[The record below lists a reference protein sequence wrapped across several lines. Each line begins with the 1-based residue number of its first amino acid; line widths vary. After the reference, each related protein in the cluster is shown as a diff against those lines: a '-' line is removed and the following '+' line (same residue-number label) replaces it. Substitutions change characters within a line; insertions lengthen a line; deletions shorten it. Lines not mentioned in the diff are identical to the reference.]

1 MQRSIAFLK
10 QQSTPRM
17 LHSRLPSV
25 NVEAPE
31 PELLS
36 ISDAILALKG
46 LVSRQL
52 PLMIFVFLACVS
64 LGLLYVIT
72 AQRMYTSTASLII
85 DSRKIN
91 LMQQQQSAA
100 ADAPIESAM
109 IDSQV
114 EIIKSDTIALSVI
127 KDLRLVDE
135 PEFTGDSGGLV
146 GNVLGAVFSLFS
158 SPTPPSEYQQ
168 LRKALSRFQKNLAV
182 KRVGLSYVI
191 EISYRSTSADRAAQ
205 ISNAVAEAYIVDSL
219 EAKYNASR
227 RAAVWLQDRMKE
239 LRAQASAAE
248 RAVADYKAKN
258 NIVDAGGRL
267 LSEQQLAEINSALT
281 TARAQR
287 AEAQARLERITAILK
302 SDDEDRNVILND
314 LATVADTM
322 QNPVIV
328 KLRQTYLDYAA
339 KESDWSNRYGANHLA
354 VINLR
359 NQMRE
364 IRRSIKDELR
374 RTAESFKSDL
384 EIAKSREEASQK
396 SLNDAISQS
405 NDTSQAQIVLRDL
418 ESNAQSARALSD
430 NFLQM
435 YMVSVQQQSFPI
447 TEARV
452 ITPAAIS
459 LSPSSPK
466 TLLVLLGSLLVGGL
480 FAGAGAFIRDMM
492 DRVFRTAPQVE
503 AMLGMSCL
511 AVVPRVQPEELP
523 QTGWSKARTVA
534 KLASGWRQLR
544 GRSEP
549 EQQVVPSEYPAG
561 AQLQGRQMN
570 VTETMSGVVTR
581 APFSRFAEAMR
592 AIKMAIDLSRDEA
605 SCKIIGI
612 TSSLPNEGKSTIA
625 GAIAQASSMSGT
637 RTLLVDC
644 DIRNPSL
651 TRRFSPDAQAGLI
664 ELVLGQ
670 AELKDL
676 IWTDSQSTLH
686 FLPCVIASRS
696 SNSADLLA
704 SAPMERLFKALR
716 NHYDLI
722 IVDLSPLAPVI
733 DVRGTSR
740 IVDHYT
746 LVVEWAETKI
756 DVVKR
761 CLEEA
766 PGVQKKLM
774 GIVLNKV
781 DIAAL
786 GRYDAYR
793 GDYYRNRYYHRYGY
807 VD

>member
-1 MQRSIAFLK
+1 M
-10 QQSTPRM
+10 
-17 LHSRLPSV
+17 
-25 NVEAPE
+25 
-31 PELLS
+31 S

-52 PLMIFVFLACVS
+52 PLMIVVFLACVS
-64 LGLLYVIT
+64 LAFLHVIT

-91 LMQQQQSAA
+91 LMQQQSSAGS
-100 ADAPIESAM
+100 DAPIESAM

-135 PEFTGDSGGLV
+135 PEFTGDNGGLI
-146 GNVLGAVFSLFS
+146 GNVVGSIFSLMS
-158 SPTPPSEYQQ
+158 SATPLSEYQK
-168 LRKALSRFQKNLAV
+168 LRVALDRFQKNLAV

-191 EISYRSTSADRAAQ
+191 DIYYRSSSAERAAQ

-267 LSEQQLAEINSALT
+267 LSEQQLAELNSAQT
-281 TARAQR
+281 VARAQR

-322 QNPVIV
+322 QNPVIQ
-328 KLRQTYLDYAA
+328 KLRQTYLDYSA
-339 KESDWSNRYGANHLA
+339 KESDWSNRYGSTHLA
-354 VINLR
+354 VVNLR

-396 SLNDAISQS
+396 SLNEAINLS

-418 ESNAQSARALSD
+418 ESNAQSARALAD

-452 ITPAAIS
+452 ITPAAVS
-459 LSPSSPK
+459 LGPSSPK
-466 TLLVLLGSLLVGGL
+466 TLMVLLGAVFAGGL
-480 FAGAGAFIRDMM
+480 FGAAAGFIRDMM

-503 AMLGMSCL
+503 AMLGVSCL
-511 AVVPRVQPEELP
+511 AIVPRVSAEELP
-523 QTGWSKARTVA
+523 AAVWSKVGAVA
-534 KLASGWRQLR
+534 KLAQISGWRRLKGKGESGREPAPGIEPAYPTGASRQL
-544 GRSEP
+544 
-549 EQQVVPSEYPAG
+549 
-561 AQLQGRQMN
+561 N
-570 VTETMSGVVTR
+570 ITDTMSGVVAR
-581 APFSRFAEAMR
+581 SPFSRFAEAMR
-592 AIKMAIDLSRDEA
+592 AIKMAIDLSNEEA
-605 SCKIIGI
+605 PCKIIGI

-625 GAIAQASSMSGT
+625 GAVAQASAMSGT

-651 TRRFSPDAQAGLI
+651 TQRFSPEAQKGLL

-670 AELKDL
+670 AELKDML
-676 IWTDSQSTLH
+676 WTDSQSNLH
-686 FLPCVIASRS
+686 FLPCVIAARF

-704 SAPMERLFKALR
+704 SASMEKLFKALR
-716 NHYDLI
+716 AHYDLI
-722 IVDLSPLAPVI
+722 IVDLSPLAPLI

-740 IVDHYT
+740 IVDRYT

-761 CLEEA
+761 CLDEA
-766 PGVQKKLM
+766 PGVNKKLI
-774 GIVLNKV
+774 GVVLNKV
-781 DIAAL
+781 DIGAL
-786 GRYDAYR
+786 GRYDHQR
-793 GDYYRNRYYHRYGY
+793 GDYYQNRYYHRYGY
-807 VD
+807 LD

>member
-1 MQRSIAFLK
+1 
-10 QQSTPRM
+10 M

-36 ISDAILALKG
+36 ISDAILAVKG

-52 PLMIFVFLACVS
+52 PLMIAVFLACVA
-64 LGLLYVIT
+64 LAFLYVIS
-72 AQRMYTSTASLII
+72 AQRLYSSTASLII
-85 DSRKIN
+85 DSRKIS
-91 LMQQQQSAA
+91 LTQQQQSAGS
-100 ADAPIESAM
+100 DAPIESAM

-127 KDLRLVDE
+127 KDLRLLDQ
-135 PEFTGDSGGLV
+135 PEFTGDGGGLIGNIV
-146 GNVLGAVFSLFS
+146 GSVFSAFS
-158 SPTPPSEYQQ
+158 SATPRSEYQRQ
-168 LRKALSRFQKNLAV
+168 RLALNRLQQNLAV

-191 EISYRSTSADRAAQ
+191 DIYYRSTSPDRAAQ

-239 LRAQASAAE
+239 LRAQASGAE

-267 LSEQQLAEINSALT
+267 LSEQQLAELNSALT
-281 TARAQR
+281 GARAQR

-302 SDDEDRNVILND
+302 ADDEDRNVILND

-339 KESDWSNRYGANHLA
+339 KESDWSARYGSNHLA

-396 SLNDAISQS
+396 SLNEAINRS

-418 ESNAQSARALSD
+418 DSNAQSARALAD

-452 ITPAAIS
+452 ITPAAVS
-459 LSPSSPK
+459 LGPSSPK
-466 TLLVLLGSLLVGGL
+466 TLLILLGGVFAGGL
-480 FAGAGAFIRDMM
+480 FGAAAGFIRDMM

-503 AMLGMSCL
+503 AMLGGSCL
-511 AVVPRVQPEELP
+511 AIVPRVPAEQLPE
-523 QTGWSKARTVA
+523 TAWNKATAFA
-534 KLASGWRQLR
+534 KLAQDGWSRLR
-544 GRSEP
+544 GKGVSVRETARAIEP
-549 EQQVVPSEYPAG
+549 GYPDGTHLAN
-561 AQLQGRQMN
+561 RQMHIMDS
-570 VTETMSGVVTR
+570 MSGVVAR
-581 APFSRFAEAMR
+581 SPFSRFAEAMR
-592 AIKMAIDLSRDEA
+592 AIKMAIDLSNDEGA
-605 SCKIIGI
+605 CKVIGI

-625 GAIAQASSMSGT
+625 GAVAQASAMSGT

-651 TRRFSPDAQAGLI
+651 TRRFSPEAQKGLV

-670 AELKDL
+670 AELKDVL
-676 IWTDSQSTLH
+676 WTDSQSNLH
-686 FLPCVIASRS
+686 FLPCVIAERF

-704 SAPMERLFKALR
+704 SVSMEKLFKALR
-716 NHYDLI
+716 THYDLI

-761 CLEEA
+761 CLDEA
-766 PGVQKKLM
+766 SGVNKKLM

-781 DIAAL
+781 DIGTL
-786 GRYDAYR
+786 GRYDYRR

>member
-1 MQRSIAFLK
+1 
-10 QQSTPRM
+10 M

-25 NVEAPE
+25 NVEPQE

-46 LVSRQL
+46 LISRQL

-64 LGLLYVIT
+64 LALLYVIT

-85 DSRKIN
+85 DSRKIS
-91 LMQQQQSAA
+91 LMQQQQSAGS
-100 ADAPIESAM
+100 DAPIESAM

-135 PEFTGDSGGLV
+135 PEFTGDSGGLI
-146 GNVLGAVFSLFS
+146 GNVVGAVFSLIS
-158 SPTPPSEYQQ
+158 SPAPPSEYQQ
-168 LRKALSRFQKNLAV
+168 LRKALSRFEKNLAV

-191 EISYRSTSADRAAQ
+191 DISYRSTSADRAAQ

-239 LRAQASAAE
+239 LRAQASGAE

-281 TARAQR
+281 VARAQR

-302 SDDEDRNVILND
+302 ADDEDRNVILND

-328 KLRQTYLDYAA
+328 KLRQTYLDYSA
-339 KESDWSNRYGANHLA
+339 KESDWSNRYGPNHLA

-396 SLNDAISQS
+396 SLNDAINQS

-452 ITPAAIS
+452 ITPAAMS

-466 TLLVLLGSLLVGGL
+466 TLLVLLGSLVVGGL
-480 FAGAGAFIRDMM
+480 FAAAGGFVRDMM

-511 AVVPRVQPEELP
+511 AVVPRVLAEELP
-523 QTGWSKARTVA
+523 QTGWSRARTMA
-534 KLASGWRQLR
+534 KLARISGWR

-549 EQQVVPSEYPAG
+549 VQQVMASVTESSGYPVGGQLPS
-561 AQLQGRQMN
+561 RHMN
-570 VTETMSGVVTR
+570 VTDTMSGVVTR

-605 SCKIIGI
+605 SCKVIGV

-670 AELKDL
+670 AELKDI
-676 IWTDSQSTLH
+676 IWTDNQSALH
-686 FLPCVIASRS
+686 FLPCVLASRS

-704 SAPMERLFKALR
+704 SASMERLFKALR

-722 IVDLSPLAPVI
+722 IVDMSPLAPVI

-740 IVDHYT
+740 LVDHYT

-756 DVVKR
+756 DIVKR
-761 CLEEA
+761 CLDEA

-781 DIAAL
+781 DIGAL
-786 GRYDAYR
+786 GRYDSYR

>member
-1 MQRSIAFLK
+1 
-10 QQSTPRM
+10 M

-36 ISDAILALKG
+36 IGDAFLALKG

-52 PLMIFVFLACVS
+52 PLMILVFLACLS
-64 LGLLYVIT
+64 LALFYVIT
-72 AQRMYTSTASLII
+72 AQRLYTSTASLII
-85 DSRKIN
+85 DSRKIS
-91 LMQQQQSAA
+91 LMQQQSSAA
-100 ADAPIESAM
+100 SDAPIESAM

-127 KDLRLVDE
+127 KDLRLIDQ
-135 PEFTGDSGGLV
+135 PEFTGDNGGLI
-146 GNVLGAVFSLFS
+146 GNVVGFVFSLMS
-158 SPTPPSEYQQ
+158 SATPPSEYKQV
-168 LRKALSRFQKNLAV
+168 RKALGRLEKNLSV

-191 EISYRSTSADRAAQ
+191 EISYRSLSAERAAQ

-239 LRAQASAAE
+239 LRVQASAAE

-267 LSEQQLAEINSALT
+267 LSEQQLAELNSALT
-281 TARAQR
+281 GARAQR

-302 SDDEDRNVILND
+302 ADDEDRNVILND

-339 KESDWSNRYGANHLA
+339 KESDWSNRYGSNHLA
-354 VINLR
+354 VVNLR

-396 SLNDAISQS
+396 SLNAAINLS

-418 ESNAQSARALSD
+418 DSNAQSARALAD

-452 ITPAAIS
+452 ITPAAVS
-459 LSPSSPK
+459 LGPSSPK
-466 TLLVLLGSLLVGGL
+466 TLLILLGAMFAGGL
-480 FAGAGAFIRDMM
+480 FGAAAGFIRDMM

-503 AMLGMSCL
+503 AMLGVSCL
-511 AVVPRVQPEELP
+511 AIVPRVSAEELSA
-523 QTGWSKARTVA
+523 TGRNKAAAFA
-534 KLASGWRQLR
+534 KLAQIGWSRLR
-544 GRSEP
+544 GKRVSVREAARAIEP
-549 EQQVVPSEYPAG
+549 GYPG
-561 AQLQGRQMN
+561 GTQLANRQMN
-570 VTETMSGVVTR
+570 IVDSMSGVVAR
-581 APFSRFAEAMR
+581 SPFSRFAEAMR
-592 AIKMAIDLSRDEA
+592 AIKMAIDLSNDEGA
-605 SCKIIGI
+605 CKVIGI

-625 GAIAQASSMSGT
+625 GAVAQASAMSGT

-651 TRRFSPDAQAGLI
+651 TRRFSPEAQKGLV

-670 AELKDL
+670 TELGDIL
-676 IWTDSQSTLH
+676 WTDSQSNLH
-686 FLPCVIASRS
+686 FLPCVIAERF

-704 SAPMERLFKALR
+704 SVSMEKLFKALR
-716 NHYDLI
+716 THYDLI

-740 IVDHYT
+740 IIDHYT
-746 LVVEWAETKI
+746 VVVEWAETKI

-761 CLEEA
+761 CLDEA
-766 PGVQKKLM
+766 SGVHKKLM
-774 GIVLNKV
+774 GVVLNKV
-781 DIAAL
+781 DIGSL
-786 GRYDAYR
+786 GRYDYQR
-793 GDYYRNRYYHRYGY
+793 GDYYRNRYYRQYGY

>member
-1 MQRSIAFLK
+1 
-10 QQSTPRM
+10 M

-64 LGLLYVIT
+64 LALLYVIT

-85 DSRKIN
+85 DSRKIS
-91 LMQQQQSAA
+91 LMQQQQSAGS
-100 ADAPIESAM
+100 DAPIESAM

-135 PEFTGDSGGLV
+135 PEFTGDSGGLI
-146 GNVLGAVFSLFS
+146 GNVVGAVFSLIS

-168 LRKALSRFQKNLAV
+168 LRKALGRFAKNLAV

-239 LRAQASAAE
+239 LRVQASAAE
-248 RAVADYKAKN
+248 RGVADYKAKN

-281 TARAQR
+281 VARAQR
-287 AEAQARLERITAILK
+287 AEAQARLERITTILK
-302 SDDEDRNVILND
+302 ADDEDRNVILND

-364 IRRSIKDELR
+364 IRRSIKDELK

-396 SLNDAISQS
+396 SLSDAINQS

-452 ITPAAIS
+452 ITPAAMS
-459 LSPSSPK
+459 LGPSSPK
-466 TLLVLLGSLLVGGL
+466 TLLVLLGGVLVGGL
-480 FAGAGAFIRDMM
+480 FAAASGFVRDMM

-503 AMLGMSCL
+503 AMLGVSCL
-511 AVVPRVQPEELP
+511 AVVPRVLPDELP
-523 QTGWSKARTVA
+523 QSGWSKARTVA
-534 KLASGWRQLR
+534 KLARISGWRHLS
-544 GRSEP
+544 GKSEP
-549 EQQVVPSEYPAG
+549 EQQVVASIGSEYPAG
-561 AQLQGRQMN
+561 AQLPSRQMN
-570 VTETMSGVVTR
+570 ITDTMSGVVTR

-592 AIKMAIDLSRDEA
+592 AVKMAIDLSRDEA
-605 SCKIIGI
+605 TCKVIGI

-651 TRRFSPDAQAGLI
+651 TRRFSPDAQAGI
-664 ELVLGQ
+664 VELVLGQ

-676 IWTDSQSTLH
+676 IWTDSQSGLH
-686 FLPCVIASRS
+686 FLPCVLASRS

-716 NHYDLI
+716 SHYDLI
-722 IVDLSPLAPVI
+722 IVDMSPLAPVI

-756 DVVKR
+756 DIVKR
-761 CLEEA
+761 SLDEA

-774 GIVLNKV
+774 GVVLNKV
-781 DIAAL
+781 DIGAL
-786 GRYDAYR
+786 GRYDSHR

>member
-1 MQRSIAFLK
+1 
-10 QQSTPRM
+10 M

-36 ISDAILALKG
+36 IGDAFLALKG

-52 PLMIFVFLACVS
+52 PLMILVFLACLS
-64 LGLLYVIT
+64 LALLYVIT
-72 AQRMYTSTASLII
+72 AQRLYTSTASLII
-85 DSRKIN
+85 DSRKIS
-91 LMQQQQSAA
+91 LMQQQSSAA
-100 ADAPIESAM
+100 SDAPIESAM

-127 KDLRLVDE
+127 KDLRLIDQ
-135 PEFTGDSGGLV
+135 PEFTGDNGGLI
-146 GNVLGAVFSLFS
+146 GNVVGFVFSLMS
-158 SPTPPSEYQQ
+158 SATPPSEYKQV
-168 LRKALSRFQKNLAV
+168 RKALGRLEKNLSV

-191 EISYRSTSADRAAQ
+191 EISYRSVSAERAAQ

-239 LRAQASAAE
+239 LRVQASAAE

-267 LSEQQLAEINSALT
+267 LSEQQLAELNSALT
-281 TARAQR
+281 SARAQR

-302 SDDEDRNVILND
+302 ADDEDRNVILND

-339 KESDWSNRYGANHLA
+339 KESDWSNRYGSNHLA
-354 VINLR
+354 VVNLR

-396 SLNDAISQS
+396 SLNAAINLS

-418 ESNAQSARALSD
+418 DSNAQSARALAD

-452 ITPAAIS
+452 ITPAAVS
-459 LSPSSPK
+459 LGPSSPK
-466 TLLVLLGSLLVGGL
+466 TLLILLGAMFAGGL
-480 FAGAGAFIRDMM
+480 FGAAAGFIRDMM

-503 AMLGMSCL
+503 AMLGVSCL
-511 AVVPRVQPEELP
+511 AIVPRVSAEELSE
-523 QTGWSKARTVA
+523 TGRNKAAAFA
-534 KLASGWRQLR
+534 KLAQIGWSRLR
-544 GRSEP
+544 GKRVSVRETARAIEP
-549 EQQVVPSEYPAG
+549 GYPG
-561 AQLQGRQMN
+561 GTQLANRQMN
-570 VTETMSGVVTR
+570 IVDSMSGVVAR
-581 APFSRFAEAMR
+581 SPFSRFAEAMR
-592 AIKMAIDLSRDEA
+592 AIKMAIDLSNDEGA
-605 SCKIIGI
+605 CKVIGI

-625 GAIAQASSMSGT
+625 GAVAQASAMSGT

-651 TRRFSPDAQAGLI
+651 TRRFSPEAQKGLV

-670 AELKDL
+670 TELGDIL
-676 IWTDSQSTLH
+676 WTDSQSNLH
-686 FLPCVIASRS
+686 FLPCVIAERF

-704 SAPMERLFKALR
+704 SVSMEKLFKALR
-716 NHYDLI
+716 THYDLI

-740 IVDHYT
+740 IIDHYT
-746 LVVEWAETKI
+746 VVVEWAETKI

-761 CLEEA
+761 CLDEA
-766 PGVQKKLM
+766 SGVHKKLM
-774 GIVLNKV
+774 GVVLNKV
-781 DIAAL
+781 DIGSL
-786 GRYDAYR
+786 GRYDYQR
-793 GDYYRNRYYHRYGY
+793 GDYYRNRYYHQYGY

>member
-1 MQRSIAFLK
+1 
-10 QQSTPRM
+10 M

-25 NVEAPE
+25 NVETPE

-36 ISDAILALKG
+36 IGDAFLALKG

-52 PLMIFVFLACVS
+52 PLMILVFLACLS
-64 LGLLYVIT
+64 LALLYVIT
-72 AQRMYTSTASLII
+72 AQRLYTSTASLII
-85 DSRKIN
+85 DSRKIS
-91 LMQQQQSAA
+91 LMQQQSSAA
-100 ADAPIESAM
+100 SDAPIESAM

-127 KDLRLVDE
+127 KDLRLIDQ
-135 PEFTGDSGGLV
+135 PEFTGDNGGLI
-146 GNVLGAVFSLFS
+146 GNVVGFVFSLMS
-158 SPTPPSEYQQ
+158 SATPPSEYKQV
-168 LRKALSRFQKNLAV
+168 RKALGRLEKNLSV

-191 EISYRSTSADRAAQ
+191 EISYRSLSAERAAQ

-239 LRAQASAAE
+239 LRVQASAAE

-267 LSEQQLAEINSALT
+267 LSEQQLAELNSALT
-281 TARAQR
+281 GARAQR

-302 SDDEDRNVILND
+302 ADDEDRNVILND

-339 KESDWSNRYGANHLA
+339 KESDWSNRYGSNHLA
-354 VINLR
+354 VVNLR

-396 SLNDAISQS
+396 SLNAAINLS

-418 ESNAQSARALSD
+418 DSNAQSARALAD

-452 ITPAAIS
+452 ITPAAVS
-459 LSPSSPK
+459 LGPSSPK
-466 TLLVLLGSLLVGGL
+466 TLLILLGAMFAGGL
-480 FAGAGAFIRDMM
+480 FGAAAGFIRDMM

-503 AMLGMSCL
+503 AMLGVSCL
-511 AVVPRVQPEELP
+511 AIVPRVSAEELSE
-523 QTGWSKARTVA
+523 TGRNKAAAFA
-534 KLASGWRQLR
+534 KLAQIGWSRLR
-544 GRSEP
+544 GKRVSVREAARAIEP
-549 EQQVVPSEYPAG
+549 RYPG
-561 AQLQGRQMN
+561 GTQLANRQMN
-570 VTETMSGVVTR
+570 IMDSMSGVVAR
-581 APFSRFAEAMR
+581 SPFSRFAEAMR
-592 AIKMAIDLSRDEA
+592 AIKMAIDLSNDEGA
-605 SCKIIGI
+605 CKVIGI

-625 GAIAQASSMSGT
+625 GAVAQASAMSGT

-651 TRRFSPDAQAGLI
+651 TRRFSPEAQKGLV

-670 AELKDL
+670 TELRDIL
-676 IWTDSQSTLH
+676 WTDSQSNLH
-686 FLPCVIASRS
+686 FLPCVIAERF

-704 SAPMERLFKALR
+704 SVSMEKLFKALR
-716 NHYDLI
+716 THYDLI

-740 IVDHYT
+740 IIDHYT
-746 LVVEWAETKI
+746 VVVEWAETKI

-761 CLEEA
+761 CLDEA
-766 PGVQKKLM
+766 SGVHKKLM
-774 GIVLNKV
+774 GVVLNKV
-781 DIAAL
+781 DIGSL
-786 GRYDAYR
+786 GRYDYQR
-793 GDYYRNRYYHRYGY
+793 GDYYRNRYYHQYGY

>member
-1 MQRSIAFLK
+1 M
-10 QQSTPRM
+10 
-17 LHSRLPSV
+17 
-25 NVEAPE
+25 

-36 ISDAILALKG
+36 ISDAFLALKG

-52 PLMIFVFLACVS
+52 PLMIVVFLACVS
-64 LGLLYVIT
+64 LGFLYVIT
-72 AQRMYTSTASLII
+72 AQRLYTSTASLII
-85 DSRKIN
+85 DSRKIS
-91 LMQQQQSAA
+91 LTQQQSSAA
-100 ADAPIESAM
+100 SDAPIESAM

-127 KDLRLVDE
+127 KDLRLIDQ
-135 PEFTGDSGGLV
+135 PEFTGDNGGLIGNMV
-146 GNVLGAVFSLFS
+146 GSVFSLFS
-158 SPTPPSEYQQ
+158 SATPPSEYKQ
-168 LRKALSRFQKNLAV
+168 LRKALDRLEKNLSV

-191 EISYRSTSADRAAQ
+191 EIAYRSTSAERAAQ

-267 LSEQQLAEINSALT
+267 LSEQQLAELNSALT
-281 TARAQR
+281 GARAQR

-302 SDDEDRNVILND
+302 ADDEDRNVILND

-339 KESDWSNRYGANHLA
+339 KESDWSARYGASHLA

-396 SLNDAISQS
+396 SLNEAINLS

-418 ESNAQSARALSD
+418 DSNAQSARALAD

-452 ITPAAIS
+452 ITPAAVS
-459 LSPSSPK
+459 LGPSSPK
-466 TLLVLLGSLLVGGL
+466 TLLILLGAMFAGGL
-480 FAGAGAFIRDMM
+480 FGAAAGFIRDMM

-511 AVVPRVQPEELP
+511 AIVPRVSAEQLPE
-523 QTGWSKARTVA
+523 TAWNKAAAFA
-534 KLASGWRQLR
+534 KLAQDGWSRLR
-544 GRSEP
+544 GRGVSVRETARAIEP
-549 EQQVVPSEYPAG
+549 GYPGGTHLAD
-561 AQLQGRQMN
+561 RQMN
-570 VTETMSGVVTR
+570 IMDSMSGVVAR
-581 APFSRFAEAMR
+581 SPFSRFAEAMR
-592 AIKMAIDLSRDEA
+592 AIKMAIDLSNDEGV
-605 SCKIIGI
+605 CKVIGI

-625 GAIAQASSMSGT
+625 GAVAQASALGGT

-651 TRRFSPDAQAGLI
+651 TRRFSPEAQKGLI

-670 AELKDL
+670 AELKDVL
-676 IWTDSQSTLH
+676 WTDSQSNIH
-686 FLPCVIASRS
+686 FLPCVIAERF

-704 SAPMERLFKALR
+704 SVSMEKLFKALR
-716 NHYDLI
+716 THYDLI

-761 CLEEA
+761 CLDEA
-766 PGVQKKLM
+766 SGVNKKLM

-781 DIAAL
+781 DIGTL
-786 GRYDAYR
+786 SRYDYHR

>member
-1 MQRSIAFLK
+1 
-10 QQSTPRM
+10 M

-25 NVEAPE
+25 NVETPE

-36 ISDAILALKG
+36 IGDAFLALKG

-52 PLMIFVFLACVS
+52 PLMILVFLACLS
-64 LGLLYVIT
+64 LALLYVIT
-72 AQRMYTSTASLII
+72 AQRLYMSTASLII
-85 DSRKIN
+85 DSRKIS
-91 LMQQQQSAA
+91 LMQQQSSAA
-100 ADAPIESAM
+100 SDAPIESAM

-127 KDLRLVDE
+127 KDLRLIDQ
-135 PEFTGDSGGLV
+135 PEFTGDNGGLI
-146 GNVLGAVFSLFS
+146 GNVVGSVFSLMS
-158 SPTPPSEYQQ
+158 SATPPSEYKQV
-168 LRKALSRFQKNLAV
+168 RKALGRLAKNLSV

-191 EISYRSTSADRAAQ
+191 EISYRSPSAERAAQ

-239 LRAQASAAE
+239 LRVQASAAE

-267 LSEQQLAEINSALT
+267 LSEQQLAELNSALT
-281 TARAQR
+281 GARAQR

-302 SDDEDRNVILND
+302 ADDEDRNVILND

-339 KESDWSNRYGANHLA
+339 KESDWSNRYGSNHLA
-354 VINLR
+354 VVNLR

-396 SLNDAISQS
+396 SLNAAINLS

-418 ESNAQSARALSD
+418 DSNAQSARALAD

-452 ITPAAIS
+452 ITPAAVS
-459 LSPSSPK
+459 LGPSSPK
-466 TLLVLLGSLLVGGL
+466 TLLILLGAMFAGGL
-480 FAGAGAFIRDMM
+480 FGAAAGFIRDMM

-503 AMLGMSCL
+503 AMLGVSCL
-511 AVVPRVQPEELP
+511 AIVPRVSAEDLSE
-523 QTGWSKARTVA
+523 TGRNKAAAFA
-534 KLASGWRQLR
+534 KLAQIGWSRLR
-544 GRSEP
+544 GKRVSVRETARAIEP
-549 EQQVVPSEYPAG
+549 GYPG
-561 AQLQGRQMN
+561 GTQLANRQMN
-570 VTETMSGVVTR
+570 IMDSMSGVVAR
-581 APFSRFAEAMR
+581 SPFSRFAEAMR
-592 AIKMAIDLSRDEA
+592 AIKMAIDLSNDEGA
-605 SCKIIGI
+605 CKVIGI

-625 GAIAQASSMSGT
+625 GAVAQASAMSGT

-651 TRRFSPDAQAGLI
+651 TRRFSPEAQKGLV

-670 AELKDL
+670 TELRDIL
-676 IWTDSQSTLH
+676 WTDSQSNLH
-686 FLPCVIASRS
+686 FLPCVIAERF

-704 SAPMERLFKALR
+704 SVSMEKLFKALR
-716 NHYDLI
+716 THYDLI

-740 IVDHYT
+740 IIDHYT
-746 LVVEWAETKI
+746 VVVEWAETKI

-761 CLEEA
+761 CLDEA
-766 PGVQKKLM
+766 SGVHKKLM
-774 GIVLNKV
+774 GVVLNKV
-781 DIAAL
+781 DIGSL
-786 GRYDAYR
+786 GRYDYQR
-793 GDYYRNRYYHRYGY
+793 GDYYRNRYYHQYGY

>member
-1 MQRSIAFLK
+1 
-10 QQSTPRM
+10 M

-52 PLMIFVFLACVS
+52 PLMIVVFLACVS
-64 LGLLYVIT
+64 LAFLYVIT
-72 AQRMYTSTASLII
+72 AQRLYSSTASLII

-100 ADAPIESAM
+100 SDAPIESAM

-114 EIIKSDTIALSVI
+114 EIIKSETIALSVI

-135 PEFTGDSGGLV
+135 PEFTGDSGGLI
-146 GNVLGAVFSLFS
+146 GNVVGSVFSLFS
-158 SPTPPSEYQQ
+158 SATPLSEYQK
-168 LRKALSRFQKNLAV
+168 LRVALARFQKNLAV

-191 EISYRSTSADRAAQ
+191 DIYYRSTSAARAAQ

-239 LRAQASAAE
+239 LRAQASSAE
-248 RAVADYKAKN
+248 RAVADFKAKN

-267 LSEQQLAEINSALT
+267 LSEQQLAELNSAQT
-281 TARAQR
+281 VARAQR

-302 SDDEDRNVILND
+302 ADDEDRNVILND

-339 KESDWSNRYGANHLA
+339 KESDWANRYGSTHLA
-354 VINLR
+354 VVNLR

-396 SLNDAISQS
+396 SLNDAINLS

-418 ESNAQSARALSD
+418 ESNAQSARALAD

-452 ITPAAIS
+452 ITPAAVS

-466 TLLVLLGSLLVGGL
+466 TLIVLLAAMFAGGL
-480 FAGAGAFIRDMM
+480 FGAAAGFIRDMM

-503 AMLGMSCL
+503 AVLGVSCL
-511 AVVPRVQPEELP
+511 AIVPRMAAEELP
-523 QTGWSKARTVA
+523 SAGWNKAGAIA
-534 KLASGWRQLR
+534 KLAQMSGWHRLKGKGGFGQEQAP
-544 GRSEP
+544 SIEP
-549 EQQVVPSEYPAG
+549 AHPTGMQIAN
-561 AQLQGRQMN
+561 RQMN
-570 VTETMSGVVTR
+570 IVDTISGVVAR
-581 APFSRFAEAMR
+581 SPFSRFAEAMR
-592 AIKMAIDLSRDEA
+592 AIKMAIDLSNEEGV
-605 SCKIIGI
+605 CKIVGI

-625 GAIAQASSMSGT
+625 GAVAQASSMSGT

-651 TRRFSPDAQAGLI
+651 TRRFAPQAQKGLV

-670 AELKDL
+670 AELKDML
-676 IWTDSQSTLH
+676 WTDSQSNLH
-686 FLPCVIASRS
+686 FLPCVIAARF
-696 SNSADLLA
+696 SNTADLLA
-704 SAPMERLFKALR
+704 SVSMEKLFKALR
-716 NHYDLI
+716 AHYDLI

-746 LVVEWAETKI
+746 LVLEWAETKT

-761 CLEEA
+761 CLDEA
-766 PGVQKKLM
+766 PGVHKKLM

-781 DIAAL
+781 DIGTL
-786 GRYDAYR
+786 GRYDYQR